1 MIQQRKKKRKIVK
14 VWRGEVL
21 DTKLIKKAYIPFEEK
36 DETLNDYKLFELFK
50 AFLNLSM
57 FI

>member
-1 MIQQRKKKRKIVK
+1 MK